1 MKTPA
6 RLSIS
11 VFQTATCRAMGISI
25 WKTSPSEMSLE
36 NKVRKMVAKKK
47 KEKRERE
54 RERERENFVRRKTPG
69 TPFSFVFSE
78 RFLLKDS

>member
-1 MKTPA
+1 
-6 RLSIS
+6 
-11 VFQTATCRAMGISI
+11 
-25 WKTSPSEMSLE
+25 MSLE
-36 NKVRKMVAKKK
+36 NKVRKMVAKEK

>member
-54 RERERENFVRRKTPG
+54 RERERERISCGAKRQER
-69 TPFSFVFSE
+69 PFRLSSLNASF
-78 RFLLKDS
+78 

>member
-1 MKTPA
+1 
-6 RLSIS
+6 
-11 VFQTATCRAMGISI
+11 
-25 WKTSPSEMSLE
+25 MSLE
-36 NKVRKMVAKKK
+36 NKVRKMVAKEK

-54 RERERENFVRRKTPG
+54 RERERDRENFVRRKTPG